1 MTYSEKI
8 VKLRKANGYSQETF
22 AKLVGVSRQAVYKW
36 EAGQSYPEA
45 EKLIEIKKLFGIKI
59 DDLLDDSY
67 EVVIEKKPAKKKE
80 KKAEKPAEEVKE
92 APVEE
97 VPAAEAP
104 AEEAKE
110 APAEEK
116 KEESPEAPAKEETPA
131 PAEEKKTEEKPAEE
145 KAHKPQPQPQ
155 QKNGGFLGFLFG
167 RNRK

>member
-67 EVVIEKKPAKKKE
+67 EVIIEKKPTKKKS
-80 KKAEKPAEEVKE
+80 
-92 APVEE
+92 
-97 VPAAEAP
+97 
-104 AEEAKE
+104 AK
-110 APAEEK
+110 
-116 KEESPEAPAKEETPA
+116 S
-131 PAEEKKTEEKPAEE
+131 EKPAEE
-145 KAHKPQPQPQ
+145 KIEAPVAEEEKEEIKEEAKEEVKEQTPALEEKAEAPAAEEKPHKEERAQA
-155 QKNGGFLGFLFG
+155 QKNNKGGFFGYLFG
-167 RNRK
+167 RNKK

>member
-67 EVVIEKKPAKKKE
+67 EVVIEKKPTKKKE
-80 KKAEKPAEEVKE
+80 KKTESPAEEV
-92 APVEE
+92 ATEE
-97 VPAAEAP
+97 VKEVAEAP
-104 AEEAKE
+104 AEEKAE
-110 APAEEK
+110 ETAPA
-116 KEESPEAPAKEETPA
+116 A
-131 PAEEKKTEEKPAEE
+131 EEKPAEE
-145 KAHKPQPQPQ
+145 KAEEKAKAQPQ
-155 QKNGGFLGFLFG
+155 QPQAQKSNQGGFLGFLFG
-167 RNRK
+167 RKK

>member
-8 VKLRKANGYSQETF
+8 VKLRKANGYSQEVF

-67 EVVIEKKPAKKKE
+67 EVVIEKKPTKKKTE
-80 KKAEKPAEEVKE
+80 KKTEKTAEQTLETEAVET

-97 VPAAEAP
+97 
-104 AEEAKE
+104 K
-110 APAEEK
+110 AEEK
-116 KEESPEAPAKEETPA
+116 V
-131 PAEEKKTEEKPAEE
+131 EEKPQA
-145 KAHKPQPQPQ
+145 KAQAQTQ
-155 QKNGGFLGFLFG
+155 AQKNGGFLGFLFG
-167 RNRK
+167 RKK

>member
-8 VKLRKANGYSQETF
+8 VKLRKANGYSQEAF

-67 EVVIEKKPAKKKE
+67 EVVIEKKATKKKSE
-80 KKAEKPAEEVKE
+80 KKAETSEAVEEKAAEVTE
-92 APVEE
+92 APEE
-97 VPAAEAP
+97 KAAEV
-104 AEEAKE
+104 KE

-116 KEESPEAPAKEETPA
+116 KEEA
-131 PAEEKKTEEKPAEE
+131 PAEEKKEDSPAQEKSAEE
-145 KAHKPQPQPQ
+145 KAHKAPQS
-155 QKNGGFLGFLFG
+155 QKNSGGLLGFLFG
-167 RNRK
+167 RKK

>member
-67 EVVIEKKPAKKKE
+67 EVVIEKKPTKKKE
-80 KKAEKPAEEVKE
+80 KKAEKPAEETV
-92 APVEE
+92 PV
-97 VPAAEAP
+97 

-110 APAEEK
+110 
-116 KEESPEAPAKEETPA
+116 EAPAAEQAKEEAPAVEETPA
-131 PAEEKKTEEKPAEE
+131 APAIEEKKAEKPAEE
-145 KAHKPQPQPQ
+145 KPQHKPQPQPQ

-167 RNRK
+167 RNKK

>member
-67 EVVIEKKPAKKKE
+67 EVVIEKKPTKKKE
-80 KKAEKPAEEVKE
+80 KKAEKAAEEVATEEVKE
-92 APVEE
+92 D
-97 VPAAEAP
+97 AEAP
-104 AEEAKE
+104 AEEKAE
-110 APAEEK
+110 ETAPA
-116 KEESPEAPAKEETPA
+116 A
-131 PAEEKKTEEKPAEE
+131 EEKPAEE
-145 KAHKPQPQPQ
+145 KAEEKAKAQPQ
-155 QKNGGFLGFLFG
+155 QTQKSNQGGFLGFLFG
-167 RNRK
+167 RKK

>member
-8 VKLRKANGYSQETF
+8 VKLRKANGYSQEVF

-67 EVVIEKKPAKKKE
+67 EVVIEKKPTKKKTE
-80 KKAEKPAEEVKE
+80 KKAEKPAEELETE
-92 APVEE
+92 AVET
-97 VPAAEAP
+97 
-104 AEEAKE
+104 

-116 KEESPEAPAKEETPA
+116 
-131 PAEEKKTEEKPAEE
+131 AEEKTEEKPQA
-145 KAHKPQPQPQ
+145 KAQPQA
-155 QKNGGFLGFLFG
+155 QKANNGFLGFLFG
-167 RNRK
+167 RKK